1 MARQSQSRL
10 SHISRRQLLLHGLT
24 TASLAT
30 LAGTAYTTLIEPAW
44 IDISHV
50 TLNLPRLAP
59 AFCGYR
65 VAQVSDIHLG
75 DWMNTDRLSDVI
87 RAVNGQSP
95 DLIAITGDFVTR
107 HAERQAS
114 DLTSGLRQLHARD
127 GVVAVLGNH
136 DYWSN
141 PQVIRD
147 LLPKSGV
154 RELPNSVWTIQR
166 GDAQLHIAGV
176 DDIWEERDRLDLVL
190 DALPREGAA
199 ILLAH
204 EPDFAETSA
213 AAGRFDLQ
221 ISGHSHGGQI
231 VAPFVG
237 PVHVPYLSRKY
248 PIGRYRV
255 GEMIQYTNRGVGMIR
270 PYVRLNCRP
279 EITIFHLH
287 AKIACACAGSLT
299 I

>member
-1 MARQSQSRL
+1 MEQLRVWRP
-10 SHISRRQLLLHGLT
+10 SRRRLLQCGLA
-24 TASLAT
+24 ASLTA
-30 LAGTAYTTLIEPAW
+30 LAGTTYTTLIEPVW
-44 IDISHV
+44 IDVTHV
-50 TLNLPRLAP
+50 PLTLPRLAP

-65 VAQVSDIHLG
+65 VAQISDIHMG
-75 DWMNTDRLSDVI
+75 DWTTPQRFRDVI
-87 RAVNGQSP
+87 RMVNGGTP
-95 DLIAITGDFVTR
+95 DLIAITGDFMTR

-114 DLTSGLRQLHARD
+114 NLVRGLRQLRARD

-141 PQVIRD
+141 SQVISNI
-147 LLPKSGV
+147 LVQSGV
-154 RELPNSVWTIQR
+154 RELANRVWTIER
-166 GDAQLHIAGV
+166 GTAQLHVAGI

-190 DALPREGAA
+190 DALPRDGSAV
-199 ILLAH
+199 LLAH

-213 AAGRFDLQ
+213 ASGRFDLQ

-231 VAPFVG
+231 ATPFVG
-237 PVHVPYLSRKY
+237 PVHVPYLSRRY
-248 PIGRYRV
+248 PTGRYQV

-287 AKIACACAGSLT
+287 ARNAYSGSLSM
-299 I
+299 